1 METLRGS
8 VWLYR
13 LYDVALEID
22 LPWAERILSA
32 EKPVSRLKLS
42 RVRPKALEFKNP
54 PLTVELE
61 GTTLRIGDRD
71 FPVTPIARVYDFG
84 VLGIILRL
92 LLPEDFGYDDLKEL
106 SVPAS
111 EPEDFEYVFAGY
123 RDNVLKT
130 LQPALKGGLTGF
142 AEDFVVFF
150 FEEWPRDWDLVPV
163 LLAETGPI
171 SQEMRRETLK
181 NHFSYG
187 EDSTVITWDSA
198 FVYDPAGSTDIPDL
212 LEFANAQ
219 LLELRY
225 YDSVL
230 DEELAAMYDAI
241 EEAGRGGYRRL
252 KKYRGI
258 MRRMME
264 LVVEVTET
272 SEHIQN
278 ALKVTEDV
286 FYARVYA
293 AALNIFRVREWVKSI
308 ERKVDVIE
316 RNYTMLS
323 DELVT
328 HRFLLLEVSIV
339 LLIAFEIIIWL
350 WTLR

>member
-1 METLRGS
+1 MRGS

-22 LPWAERILSA
+22 LSRAEKILSA
-32 EKPVSRLKLS
+32 EKPVSRLRLS
-42 RVRPKALEFKNP
+42 RARPKALEFKNP
-54 PLTVELE
+54 PLAVELE
-61 GTTLRIGDRD
+61 ETTLSVGGAD
-71 FPVTPIARVYDFG
+71 FPVTPSARVYDFG
-84 VLGIILRL
+84 VLSVILRL
-92 LLPEDFGYDDLKEL
+92 WLPADFVYDDLQGL
-106 SVPAS
+106 SIPAS
-111 EPEDFEYVFAGY
+111 RPEDFEHVFAGY
-123 RDNVLKT
+123 RDNILKA

-150 FEEWPRDWDLVPV
+150 FEEWPQHWDLVPI

-187 EDSTVITWDSA
+187 EDSAVITWDSA
-198 FVYDPAGSTDIPDL
+198 FIYDPAGSTDIADL

-225 YDSVL
+225 YDSAL

-241 EEAGRGGYRRL
+241 EEAARGGYRRL
-252 KKYRGI
+252 RKYRRI

-293 AALNIFRVREWVKSI
+293 ASLNIFRVHEWVKSI

-328 HRFLLLEVSIV
+328 HRFLLLEAAIV

-350 WTLR
+350 WTLK

>member
-1 METLRGS
+1 MRGS
-8 VWLYR
+8 IWLYR
-13 LYDVALEID
+13 LYDVAEEID
-22 LPWAERILSA
+22 LVRAEQILSV

-61 GTTLRIGDRD
+61 SSRVSIEDREYQAM
-71 FPVTPIARVYDFG
+71 PSARVYDFG
-84 VLGIILRL
+84 VLGIILRV
-92 LLPEDFGYDDLKEL
+92 LLPENLGYDDLRKL
-106 SVPAS
+106 SIPVS
-111 EPEDFEYVFAGY
+111 EPEKLEPVMAGY
-123 RDNVLKT
+123 RDSVLKT
-130 LQPALKGGLTGF
+130 LRPALKGGLTGF

-150 FEEWPRDWDLVPV
+150 FEDWPRNWDPVPI
-163 LLAETGPI
+163 LLAESGPV

-187 EDSTVITWDSA
+187 EDSTIITWDSA

-230 DEELAAMYDAI
+230 DKELAAMYEAI
-241 EEAGRGGYRRL
+241 EEAARGGYRRL

-258 MRRMME
+258 MRQMME

-272 SEHIQN
+272 SEHVQN

-293 AALNIFRVREWVKSI
+293 AALNIFRVREWIKSI

-316 RNYTMLS
+316 RNYAMLS

-328 HRFLLLEVSIV
+328 HRFLLLEAAIV
-339 LLIAFEIIIWL
+339 ILIAFEIIIWL